1 MINSKKNI
9 FKIIIAVLLEFGVL
23 FIIVLFQQNILMSFP
38 LLIRAVLMIVV
49 QWTLLIVPIIFMWKN
64 GDKLIDIGF
73 SKNNIAVQIF
83 TGAMIGITMSLIFT
97 VLPILAG
104 LKDMVGSTTYTQAWQ
119 FCYQF
124 VYMILGVALVEELF
138 YRGFLF
144 KKLLDVNGSKWFS
157 IIISSVIF
165 GLSHILSG
173 NILQVFTT
181 SLLGIFFCLCRDKLK
196 NCTTLSLVIAHGMH
210 NALITLFVA
219 VL

>member
-23 FIIVLFQQNILMSFP
+23 FAIVLFQQNILMSFS